1 MPGPE
6 SKRMMG
12 CRPDREEGDAMRFN
26 ATILSNGRTATGI
39 EVPLKV
45 VESLGSKRPKVRA
58 TINGY
63 TYRSSVASMS
73 GTFMLGVSAEVR
85 EKASVA
91 AGDTVQVD
99 LELDTEIRRVS
110 VPPDLAKALKGEAA
124 ARRFF
129 DGLSYSQQRWFVEG
143 IEGAKKPE
151 TRQRR
156 VEAAVARL
164 REGRGQR

>member
-1 MPGPE
+1 M
-6 SKRMMG
+6 
-12 CRPDREEGDAMRFN
+12 EGDTMRFR
-26 ATILSNGRTATGI
+26 ATILSNGKTATGI
-39 EVPLKV
+39 EVPSRV
-45 VESLGSKRPKVRA
+45 VDALGSKRPKVRA

-85 EKASVA
+85 EKAGVA
-91 AGDTVQVD
+91 AGDAVQVD

-156 VEAAVARL
+156 VEAAVVRL
-164 REGRGQR
+164 REGRGAR